1 MQCSAE
7 SVRSKVIAAGLPLPK
22 KHAMTKA
29 TFNIFYMSATTINEK
44 TCVWN
49 CLLFKYIFKTRPLA
63 SQIDSFSIFS
73 DLKPDEKGEKL
84 TRQKYNWKDSKSC

>member
-7 SVRSKVIAAGLPLPK
+7 SVRSMPK

-73 DLKPDEKGEKL
+73 EPDDKGETL

>member
-7 SVRSKVIAAGLPLPK
+7 SVRSKVIAAGLLLPK

-29 TFNIFYMSATTINEK
+29 TFNIFYMLATTINK
-44 TCVWN
+44 NTCV
-49 CLLFKYIFKTRPLA
+49 CLLFKYIFKPRPLA
-63 SQIDSFSIFS
+63 SHIDSFSIFS

>member
-7 SVRSKVIAAGLPLPK
+7 SVRSKVIAAGLLLPK

-29 TFNIFYMSATTINEK
+29 TFNIFYMLATTINK
-44 TCVWN
+44 NTCV

-63 SQIDSFSIFS
+63 SHIDSFSIFS
-73 DLKPDEKGEKL
+73 DLKQDEKGEKL

>member
-7 SVRSKVIAAGLPLPK
+7 SVRSMPK

-49 CLLFKYIFKTRPLA
+49 CLLFKYIFKTRHLA
-63 SQIDSFSIFS
+63 SHIDGFSIFS
-73 DLKPDEKGEKL
+73 DLKPDDKGEKL